1 LSRHEMTYDKKSPNQ
16 ARMVS

>member
-1 LSRHEMTYDKKSPNQ
+1 MTYDKKSPNQ